1 MRKKTIAGLS
11 LVIIGLIL
19 LSIPLYYEWEKGK
32 EEKAMQ
38 DALNIIEQ
46 ADGGEV
52 DLSKVKN
59 LTIPE
64 DQLKKVLELE
74 IPFLDFKEK
83 ILPEATQENLSV
95 ALAQIKQNQTPGKGN
110 FTIAGHRGYRGDRHF
125 RQLPEV
131 PTGETVILH
140 VGKKSY
146 EYVIDSSSIIDP
158 SDISVL
164 QDEKGKNEITLVTC
178 TLDGKQRIVLKGKLN
193 QSKEAV

>member
-1 MRKKTIAGLS
+1 MSSVRKKTIAGLS
-11 LVIIGLIL
+11 LVLIGLIL

-38 DALNIIEQ
+38 DALDIIQQ

-64 DQLKKVLELE
+64 DQLKNVLELE

-95 ALAQIKQNQTPGKGN
+95 ALAQIKHDQTPGKGN

-131 PTGETVILH
+131 PPGETVILH
-140 VGKKSY
+140 QGKKSY
-146 EYVIDSSSIIDP
+146 EYVIESTRVIEP
-158 SDISVL
+158 TDISVL
-164 QDEKGKNEITLVTC
+164 QDQKGENEITLVTC
-178 TLDGKQRIVLKGKLN
+178 TLDGKQRIVLQGKLN
-193 QSKEAV
+193 QS